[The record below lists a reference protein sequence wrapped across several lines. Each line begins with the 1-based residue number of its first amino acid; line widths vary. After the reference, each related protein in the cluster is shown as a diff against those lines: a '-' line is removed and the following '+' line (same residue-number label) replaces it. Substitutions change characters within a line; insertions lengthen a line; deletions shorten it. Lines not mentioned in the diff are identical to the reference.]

1 MVRHKKDEDT
11 LNTIFCD
18 RCGTLY
24 RKINVDEKTIMPM
37 CPICHMELFK
47 YFVNEDNK
55 FIHFGNFELFAE
67 ISEKLENNTAKL
79 NFNIKSSFERPN
91 DRLQYG
97 EFVGLIRD
105 RTRKMVLME
114 TRFKPQTELQ
124 KRKHSEESDSGES
137 DNAQDT

>member
-1 MVRHKKDEDT
+1 MGRHKKDMDT

-18 RCGTLY
+18 RCGTIY
-24 RKINVDEKTIMPM
+24 RKINVDENTIMPM

-47 YFVNEDNK
+47 YFVDEDNK

-67 ISEKLENNTAKL
+67 ISEKLENNTEK
-79 NFNIKSSFERPN
+79 FKFSVKSSFERPR
-91 DRLQYG
+91 DLQYG

-114 TRFKPQTELQ
+114 TRFKPQTEMQ
-124 KRKHSEESDSGES
+124 KRKVAEQRDTEEAD
-137 DNAQDT
+137 DV